1 MKSIGVVNF
10 SSKPGSVELQEI
22 ERAIA
27 GDDDV
32 NPWGTNLTVDPAFLG
47 AGSTV
52 HLDGMSDSDSWERNA
67 RIVWH
72 VSSVQI
78 YAE

>member
-22 ERAIA
+22 DRPVA

-32 NPWGTNLTVDPAFLG
+32 IMQVEA
-47 AGSTV
+47 
-52 HLDGMSDSDSWERNA
+52 
-67 RIVWH
+67 
-72 VSSVQI
+72 VSV
-78 YAE
+78 